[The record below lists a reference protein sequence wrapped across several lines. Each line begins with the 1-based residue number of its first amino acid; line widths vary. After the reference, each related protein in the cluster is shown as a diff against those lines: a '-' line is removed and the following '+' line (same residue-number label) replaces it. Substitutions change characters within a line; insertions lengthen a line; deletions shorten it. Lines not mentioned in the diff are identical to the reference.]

1 MPRLVVY
8 LFYMVSLIYYR
19 TKHVYQE
26 RASEHRSTGSG
37 AFAWFLQPLSCP
49 QAVKR
54 GEFFEIGGIRVPR
67 LACSERSQFCQ
78 HGGN

>member
-1 MPRLVVY
+1 MY

-26 RASEHRSTGSG
+26 PWPEGKSLCMFFSWG
-37 AFAWFLQPLSCP
+37 

-54 GEFFEIGGIRVPR
+54 GEFFEIRGIRVPR
-67 LACSERSQFCQ
+67 LA
-78 HGGN
+78 